1 MLEQLNSHILI
12 VEIAVA
18 FLRDDSKVPPELQR
32 HVAVARKVFQV
43 FAGGSGLADDHVAVR
58 IAGANEKGRR

>member
-1 MLEQLNSHILI
+1 LLQQLNSRILI

-18 FLRDDSKVPPELQR
+18 FLRDASKVPPELQG

-43 FAGGSGLADDHVAVR
+43 FAGGFGLVDFYVAVR

>member
-1 MLEQLNSHILI
+1 MHLTAEDII

-18 FLRDDSKVPPELQR
+18 FLRDASKVPTELQG

-43 FAGGSGLADDHVAVR
+43 FAGGFRPVDIHVAVR

>member
-1 MLEQLNSHILI
+1 MLI

-18 FLRDDSKVPPELQR
+18 FLRDASKVPPELQG

-43 FAGGSGLADDHVAVR
+43 FAGGFRPVDIYVAVR

>member
-1 MLEQLNSHILI
+1 VKLTNWPAVGVAEI
-12 VEIAVA
+12 VVA
-18 FLRDDSKVPPELQR
+18 FWSGHSKVPTELQG

-43 FAGGSGLADDHVAVR
+43 FAGGFGLVDFYVAVR